1 MRLLDTTT
9 GEFRWIDSPLDKPY
23 AILSHTWDGAEQ
35 SHHNIVNIRTALEAR
50 TTRDVLPKG
59 DTTGQDGYTPTM
71 SILSSPDVS
80 DKVRRACA
88 IARADGYDLMWI
100 DSCCI
105 DKSSS
110 AELSEAINSMYSW
123 YRHAKVCYV
132 YLSDVDDGDF
142 PSAPNSQFRGARW
155 HTRGWT
161 LQELLAPRYVVFY
174 SRGWQVLGTKNT
186 LAAVIEEVTGI
197 DRSILNHELPLQS
210 VSVARR
216 MWWASARVTARVE
229 DEAYCLMGI
238 FDINMPTIY
247 GEGRHAFVRLQEE
260 ILKVVP
266 DQTIFSWALRTDPD
280 SPDSHRIQRIGQ
292 AKFFRMLNA
301 EFQHPSHVELQVL
314 LASSPS
320 AFATCADVRVVP
332 HRQFLHRLAI
342 KQRNVPPPQYTVTPS
357 GIRTC
362 LPFVSIEYFPKPF
375 AHTLDSASSTSTGSG
390 SSGNP
395 RVRVIVDDLR
405 LTHSGL
411 ALLQCEDAAGR
422 LLALPLYRGINSEF
436 AVGIRG
442 YAWRALA
449 LDQAD
454 LAACLP
460 YVTLEETLLL
470 RRPKPQSLVVKLVDA
485 THFSHEPGLVRV
497 VVPGWCCAVLAQ
509 QGLRVG
515 QSVCESQLIKEHSS
529 GGSAAAFPGFLY
541 GYAAN
546 DKGKLQYTW
555 EDAAQR
561 HKDHVITLASE
572 TTRERI
578 TICVGTH
585 YRTDSVMLWVRYRT
599 PLEVATDS
607 DSDGDDGKVSYADG
621 AAQPQV
627 LQEGMRFPASDGTMW
642 AIFRMEDGR
651 GTGRML
657 RLSFARSQD
666 NHRELELNVELSTV
680 VSLAEQHGRDIGDW
694 LKL

>member
-9 GEFRWIDSPLDKPY
+9 GQFRWIDNPLDKPY

-35 SHHNIVNIRTALEAR
+35 SHHSIVNIRAKLEDR
-50 TTRDVLPKG
+50 TTFDIVPKSDSIG
-59 DTTGQDGYTPTM
+59 RETDTPRV
-71 SILSSPDVS
+71 SILSSPDVAE
-80 DKVRRACA
+80 KVRRACA
-88 IARADGYDLMWI
+88 AARADGYQLIWI

-105 DKSSS
+105 DKTSS

-132 YLSDVDDGDF
+132 YLSDVDDDDL
-142 PSAPNSQFRGARW
+142 PATPNSQFRRARW

-174 SRGWQVLGTKNT
+174 SKGWRVLGTKNT
-186 LAAVIEEVTGI
+186 LAVVVEQVTGI
-197 DRSILNHELPLQS
+197 DRAILNHELPLQS

-266 DQTIFSWALRTDPD
+266 DQSIFSWALRADGDAPDP
-280 SPDSHRIQRIGQ
+280 HRIQRVGQ
-292 AKFFRMLNA
+292 AKFFRMLNN
-301 EFQHPSHVELQVL
+301 EYQYPSHVELQVL

-320 AFATCADVRVVP
+320 AFATCADVRVIP
-332 HRQFLHRLAI
+332 HRRFLHRLAI
-342 KQRNVPPPQYTVTPS
+342 KQRNIPPPQYTMTPS

-362 LPFVSIEYFPKPF
+362 LPFISIEHFPKPF
-375 AHTLDSASSTSTGSG
+375 AYTLDCESSNASGSSPGSG
-390 SSGNP
+390 SAK
-395 RVRVIVDDLR
+395 VRAIVDDLR

-411 ALLQCEDAAGR
+411 AFLQCEDGAGR
-422 LLALPLYRGINSEF
+422 LLALPLCRGINSDF

-449 LDQAD
+449 LEQDD

-460 YVTLEETLLL
+460 YITLEETLVL
-470 RRPKPQSLVVKLVDA
+470 RRPKPQSLVVALLDA
-485 THFSHEPGLVRV
+485 THFSHEPGLASI
-497 VVPGWCCAVLAQ
+497 VVPGWCRAVLAR
-509 QGLRVG
+509 QGFDVG
-515 QSVCESQLIKEHSS
+515 QGVQESALVKEHAAES
-529 GGSAAAFPGFLY
+529 GNAFPGFLY
-541 GYAAN
+541 GYAGG
-546 DKGKLQYTW
+546 DKDKREYTW
-555 EDAAQR
+555 EDAARR
-561 HKDHVITLASE
+561 HKDHVVTLHSGA
-572 TTRERI
+572 TRERI

-585 YRTDSVMLWVRYRT
+585 YRTDSVMLSVRYRT
-599 PLEVATDS
+599 PEVDVDLDA
-607 DSDGDDGKVSYADG
+607 DDGKVSYTDG
-621 AAQPQV
+621 VVQTQS

-642 AIFRMEDGR
+642 AVFRAEDKTGSGR
-651 GTGRML
+651 TL

-666 NHRELELNVELSTV
+666 NHRNPELNVELSDM
-680 VSLAEQHGRDIGDW
+680 VSAAMQ
-694 LKL
+694 

>member
-1 MRLLDTTT
+1 MRLLDTAT

-35 SHHNIVNIRTALEAR
+35 SHHNIVNIRITLEAR
-50 TTRDVLPKG
+50 GALPNG
-59 DTTGQDGYTPTM
+59 DSTGLEADAPRV
-71 SILSSPDVS
+71 SILSSSDVAE
-80 DKVRRACA
+80 KVRRACA
-88 IARADGYDLMWI
+88 IAQADGYELIWI

-105 DKSSS
+105 DKTSS

-123 YRHAKVCYV
+123 YRHAEVCYV
-132 YLSDVDDGDF
+132 YLSDVDDDDL
-142 PSAPNSQFRGARW
+142 PSAPGSQFRRARW
-155 HTRGWT
+155 HSRGWT

-174 SRGWQVLGTKNT
+174 SRGWRVLGTKNT
-186 LAAVIEEVTGI
+186 LADVVEEVTGI
-197 DRSILNHELPLQS
+197 DRAILNHELPLQS

-238 FDINMPTIY
+238 FGINMPTIY

-266 DQTIFSWALRTDPD
+266 DQTIFSWALRTDTSGGAPD
-280 SPDSHRIQRIGQ
+280 AEPHRVQRVGQ
-292 AKFFRMLNA
+292 AKFFRMLNT
-301 EFQHPSHVELQVL
+301 EFQYPSHVELQVL

-342 KQRNVPPPQYTVTPS
+342 KTPNVPPPQYTVTPS

-362 LPFVSIEYFPKPF
+362 LPFISIQHFPKPF
-375 AHTLDSASSTSTGSG
+375 AHALDSPSSSTSSPDSG
-390 SSGNP
+390 PTNSSSK
-395 RVRVIVDDLR
+395 VRAIVDDLR

-411 ALLQCEDAAGR
+411 ALLQCEDKQGR
-422 LLALPLYRGINSEF
+422 VLALPLYRGINADS

-449 LDQAD
+449 LAPAD

-460 YVTLEETLLL
+460 YITLEETLIL

-485 THFSHEPGLVRV
+485 THFSHEPGLAGVT
-497 VVPGWCCAVLAQ
+497 VPGWCQAVLRQ
-509 QGLRVG
+509 QGFGVG
-515 QSVCESQLIKEHSS
+515 TIVRESTLIKEHS
-529 GGSAAAFPGFLY
+529 ATAAFPGFLY
-541 GYAAN
+541 GYAGE
-546 DKGKLQYTW
+546 KRQGTW

-561 HKDHVITLASE
+561 HKDHIVSLTSD

-578 TICVGTH
+578 TVCIGTH

-599 PLEVATDS
+599 PGAAS
-607 DSDGDDGKVSYADG
+607 DGDGDDGKVSYAEG
-621 AAQPQV
+621 AAQPQS
-627 LQEGMRFPASDGTMW
+627 LQEGMRFPASGRTMW
-642 AIFRMEDGR
+642 AVFRLEDGA
-651 GTGRML
+651 GSGRTL

-666 NHRELELNVELSTV
+666 NHRELELNVELSDMISTV
-680 VSLAEQHGRDIGDW
+680 VQQS
-694 LKL
+694 